1 MPDLV
6 RVNPDTPCQPD
17 GAHHPHRWEC
27 VDPDCDGWGVRCDY
41 APLDCCI
48 CNREWPCDTKQ
59 EHEAARAKHRT
70 GRP

>member
-27 VDPDCDGWGVRCDY
+27 IDPQCDYPGVPCDY
-41 APLDCCI
+41 APLTCCV
-48 CNREWPCDTKQ
+48 CHQEWPCDTKQ
-59 EHEAARAKHRT
+59 EHTAARRD
-70 GRP
+70 